1 MAAEHRGL
9 PLSRRCF
16 VQRAGVAGLGLL
28 AGCGR
33 LPGQAEPPARA
44 PRIGTLVST
53 RDEAEEFREG
63 LRALGYVEGHDV
75 TLDLRSAEGNDD
87 RWPELAADLVHLPV
101 DLIYAVST
109 PATQA
114 AKQASSAIPI
124 VMVAGGNPVDTGLVA
139 SLAHPGG
146 NVTGVSFLDRP
157 LEGKRLELLKEAV
170 PSIARVA
177 VVWGQTNPALNL
189 TWADL
194 QGDAPALGLTLESV
208 RVRAPEELPSA
219 LASAARAGV
228 DAVLTLADNVVNAR
242 RPLLV
247 EFAATHELPAMY
259 HLRAFVS
266 EGGLMSYAPDSRE
279 YSRRAAI
286 YVDRILKGAK
296 PADLPVEQPTRF
308 EFVLNLRTAQALGL
322 TIPQHVLLQ
331 ATEVIR

>member
-1 MAAEHRGL
+1 
-9 PLSRRCF
+9 
-16 VQRAGVAGLGLL
+16 
-28 AGCGR
+28 
-33 LPGQAEPPARA
+33 
-44 PRIGTLVST
+44 
-53 RDEAEEFREG
+53 
-63 LRALGYVEGHDV
+63 
-75 TLDLRSAEGNDD
+75 
-87 RWPELAADLVHLPV
+87 
-101 DLIYAVST
+101 VST

-139 SLAHPGG
+139 SLARPGG

-177 VVWGQTNPALNL
+177 VVWGQANPALNL

-194 QGDAPALGLTLESV
+194 QGDAPALGLALESV

-219 LASAARAGV
+219 LSSAARAGV

-242 RPLLV
+242 RTLIV
-247 EFAATHELPAMY
+247 EYAATHELPAMY
-259 HLRAFVS
+259 HLRAYVS

-279 YSRRAAI
+279 YSRRAAL

-308 EFVLNLRTAQALGL
+308 EFVINLRTAQALRL

-331 ATEVIR
+331 ATDVIQ